1 MSVDRSSGRQGQMR
15 PATPTSERKRRA
27 PNAFAPSSSARSEV
41 AQVPV
46 VASSWHTLAA
56 ETEPSETSGERRRS
70 WSRSTERAGTILS
83 LFSLEEPRLKAAT
96 VSGRLD
102 LHPSTVYRYLEALEA
117 AHLVERDQHTA
128 AYKLGLRI
136 VELSAV
142 VLRDLDV
149 RRHSLDDM
157 DTLRDRLGTLVNL
170 GVLRDGDVVHV
181 AHAFPPGWPRDD
193 MVIGR
198 TAAAHGTA
206 LGKVLLASLAWEDAL
221 ARVNGSGWRQYTPHT
236 IHDEATLKAELD
248 EVRACGYALD
258 REENHLGIMCVAV
271 AVRSGD
277 GEVCAAL
284 SVTARSQNILERVE
298 ELASQ
303 LSDVSRRV
311 SARMGSPYDPT
322 SYL

>member
-1 MSVDRSSGRQGQMR
+1 MSVDRSSRRVGQMR
-15 PATPTSERKRRA
+15 PATPTPERTRRA
-27 PNAFAPSSSARSEV
+27 PTPFAPSSSDGSDP

-46 VASSWHTLAA
+46 VASSWRALVA
-56 ETEPSETSGERRRS
+56 EAEESGSSGGRRRS

-96 VSGRLD
+96 VSARLD
-102 LHPSTVYRYLEALEA
+102 LHPSTVYRYLEALEG
-117 AHLVERDQHTA
+117 AHLVERDQQTA

-170 GVLRDGDVVHV
+170 GVLCDGDVVHV
-181 AHAFPPGWPRDD
+181 AHSFPPGWPRDD

-206 LGKVLLASLAWEDAL
+206 LGKVLLATLPWEDAL

-236 IHDEATLKAELD
+236 IHDEATLKSELD
-248 EVRACGYALD
+248 EVRAYGYALD

-271 AVRSGD
+271 PVRSGD
-277 GEVCAAL
+277 GGVCAAL
-284 SVTARSQNILERVE
+284 SVTARSQNISERIE

-311 SARMGSPYDPT
+311 SARMGGPYDPT